1 MSKVCVEG
9 CLGECLDGVWRGVC
23 GGKVSGGCQGVVWGG
38 VWVSW
43 GVWKG
48 SEGSGRDVG
57 GVRWGSEELSD
68 RSGGFW
74 EVW

>member
-1 MSKVCVEG
+1 MEG

-23 GGKVSGGCQGVVWGG
+23 GGKVSGGCQGVVW
-38 VWVSW
+38 VSW

-57 GVRWGSEELSD
+57 GVRWGSEEL
-68 RSGGFW
+68 
-74 EVW
+74 